1 MGGMDTTKKLAPLLV
16 ASAVV
21 ALMAALVAAPA
32 TATRTVKVTSSISIS
47 SRNLKFSGK
56 VTAPGY
62 EPCVQ
67 QRKVILYKVVS
78 GGPDQAVGETRTSLK
93 GNWTITPQG
102 SAGISLA
109 RFYAKVGKVSE
120 GTTGTIY
127 VCKAARSKTV
137 GANPARARGPEP
149 GEEVTVKTTTTIN
162 PYGSGGKVS
171 AANAACREGRTV
183 VIKQQGKGKIGSAKT
198 NAKGAWS
205 AEPAYKGSPP
215 LKVWAEVKPITQ
227 ATAGPIYKCLAATSR
242 TVTINGG

>member
-1 MGGMDTTKKLAPLLV
+1 MKTTKKLAPLFVASGLV
-16 ASAVV
+16 A
-21 ALMAALVAAPA
+21 LLAAFVAAPA

-47 SRNLKFSGK
+47 SKNLKFSGK

-67 QRKVILYKVVS
+67 QRKVLLYKVVS

-93 GNWTITPQG
+93 GNWTIEPQG

-120 GTTGTIY
+120 GTAGTIY

-137 GANPARARGPEP
+137 GANPARVSSGPEP

-171 AANAACREGRTV
+171 AAYAACREDRTV